1 MIEIKDNT
9 LIIILPEDSD
19 KTIFNEIVSFANSK
33 INTNKGKEILDLA
46 EKYHKFDKDFK
57 FKREEVYN
65 ERLYIH

>member
-9 LIIILPEDSD
+9 LIITLPEDSD
-19 KTIFNEIVSFANSK
+19 KTIFNEIVSFAHSK
-33 INTNKGKEILDLA
+33 INTNKGKEILELV

-57 FKREEVYN
+57 FNREEVYN